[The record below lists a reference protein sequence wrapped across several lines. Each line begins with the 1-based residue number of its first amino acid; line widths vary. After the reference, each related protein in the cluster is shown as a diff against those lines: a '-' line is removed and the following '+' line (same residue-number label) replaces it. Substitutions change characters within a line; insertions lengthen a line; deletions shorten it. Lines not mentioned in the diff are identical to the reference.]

1 MRCSHLKRFLD
12 GVEAKVQ
19 LVCQQQFQ
27 QLIDAQLKPL
37 LSQVL
42 AAKADPPAAAAPMA
56 APEKKHDLLQDF
68 ANKHAR
74 AAQAAMGAPSARGR
88 RGSTVSSDEELYD
101 DLAPE
106 VVEASTER
114 LAPEMLKRVRKYG
127 SVEAW
132 VRFQPKWDARSLR
145 EATVLALAADAL
157 ISERVSQES
166 VGLEILLRRLCALQ
180 AVEQYGDWEIA
191 DAMSWDADST
201 SLMPRKAMEGFIKK
215 ANARKSLRKKAA
227 PNGKSGGARSNGG
240 GGGRSNS
247 KSNGR
252 FNEANNRPQGGSSN
266 GQARAPRGHGAQAQ

>member
-1 MRCSHLKRFLD
+1 MLTSLILDCSHLCGVSFLFLRAPTLRGESLRAPGLMSRRKSADETKKPFDAEELRIALQSSQAVLD

-42 AAKADPPAAAAPMA
+42 AAKADPPAAAAPVV

-88 RGSTVSSDEELYD
+88 RGSIVSSDEELYD

-114 LAPEMLKRVRKYG
+114 LAPEMLKRVKKYG

-132 VRFQPKWDARSLR
+132 VRFQPKWDARSLAR
-145 EATVLALAADAL
+145 PLSGRTH
-157 ISERVSQES
+157 IQ
-166 VGLEILLRRLCALQ
+166 
-180 AVEQYGDWEIA
+180 
-191 DAMSWDADST
+191 
-201 SLMPRKAMEGFIKK
+201 PFGF
-215 ANARKSLRKKAA
+215 
-227 PNGKSGGARSNGG
+227 RSFPKN
-240 GGGRSNS
+240 
-247 KSNGR
+247 
-252 FNEANNRPQGGSSN
+252 
-266 GQARAPRGHGAQAQ
+266 